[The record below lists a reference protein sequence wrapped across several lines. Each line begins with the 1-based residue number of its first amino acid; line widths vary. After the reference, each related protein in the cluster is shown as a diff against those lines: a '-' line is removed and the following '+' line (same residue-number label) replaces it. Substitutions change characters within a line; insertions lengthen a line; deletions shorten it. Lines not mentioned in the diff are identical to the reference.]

1 MKHRESS
8 ARQKENIPGEKR
20 RITKIRQPGL
30 CLAKINVFWVASSN
44 IVRIERYKDSPD
56 HTHTLLEVDRIKR
69 PKAIRRLVEIE
80 AVKNYSPPAITS
92 AVKEYATLKL
102 GLGECARELNRK
114 EVTNIKYKIRGP
126 MESHLVGNS
135 VLKSDISDSV
145 SYLTEHGYFVES
157 YHVPQRSTK
166 GIVFAHPYQLN
177 KLERHGWLTLIDS
190 THKTNRYDWRLFTLY
205 VRDTYGCWNVGAHFF
220 ASTEDADT
228 VTEALRIIRNKCCR
242 WSPRYVLS
250 DQSSIEAKSI
260 KRTFPGIIAGEQEC
274 QILLCV
280 VHVMRL
286 WMQKIHDKNTRD
298 IMIAAMHKRTKIGCE
313 NLVQDAINRCPVP
326 TIQNYI
332 KRNYTKNTNKWAL
345 WARQHSPLLL
355 QVMSTNP
362 LESFHSELKKRMS
375 SLHGLIGMSFSQVIL
390 PAYPT

>member
-1 MKHRESS
+1 ML
-8 ARQKENIPGEKR
+8 P
-20 RITKIRQPGL
+20 
-30 CLAKINVFWVASSN
+30 
-44 IVRIERYKDSPD
+44 
-56 HTHTLLEVDRIKR
+56 
-69 PKAIRRLVEIE
+69 LV
-80 AVKNYSPPAITS
+80 
-92 AVKEYATLKL
+92 
-102 GLGECARELNRK
+102 
-114 EVTNIKYKIRGP
+114 
-126 MESHLVGNS
+126 
-135 VLKSDISDSV
+135 
-145 SYLTEHGYFVES
+145 
-157 YHVPQRSTK
+157 
-166 GIVFAHPYQLN
+166 
-177 KLERHGWLTLIDS
+177 
-190 THKTNRYDWRLFTLY
+190 
-205 VRDTYGCWNVGAHFF
+205 
-220 ASTEDADT
+220 
-228 VTEALRIIRNKCCR
+228 
-242 WSPRYVLS
+242 PRYVLS

-362 LESFHSELKKRMS
+362 LESFHSELKKRTS